1 MLVNRIMGA
10 LESRRQLCEF
20 LLALQLIPLLRVER
34 GGDFAH
40 LFDICANRHLL
51 VSDLIQAAVDA
62 AR

>member
-1 MLVNRIMGA
+1 MGA

-20 LLALQLIPLLRVER
+20 LLTLQLIALLRVER
-34 GGDFAH
+34 GGDFAR
-40 LFDICANRHLL
+40 LLDIRANRHLL